1 MYEYYTKCLYKNVL
15 ISNIFHE
22 FEKYSVMNLAHIFTL
37 KVVIPILGPQ
47 KFQTNQYSILNRDRI
62 FSLENNLLFR

>member
-15 ISNIFHE
+15 ISNTFHE

-37 KVVIPILGPQ
+37 QQILIFKVVIPILGPQ
-47 KFQTNQYSILNRDRI
+47 KFQTNQYSILLNVTAI
-62 FSLENNLLFR
+62 LV

>member
-37 KVVIPILGPQ
+37 QQIKI
-47 KFQTNQYSILNRDRI
+47 
-62 FSLENNLLFR
+62 